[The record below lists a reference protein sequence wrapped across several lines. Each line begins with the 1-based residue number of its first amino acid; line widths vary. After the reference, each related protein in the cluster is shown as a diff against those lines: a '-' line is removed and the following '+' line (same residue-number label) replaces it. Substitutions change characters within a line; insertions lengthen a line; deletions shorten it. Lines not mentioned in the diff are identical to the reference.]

1 MRVYKKRAKLRKN
14 EHEKVCKKGKIMK
27 SVKLLAIAN
36 SFSDDC
42 MEHVYGILHSLG
54 VEDIQLGNLFIGGC
68 PLERHVKNL
77 REDLPDYEFRTND
90 SGVWENTLEY
100 KMGDGVA
107 WKEWDFI
114 FTQQQSGR
122 SGLAE
127 TYDDVDEVLAYVKS
141 KAKGN
146 PKYGWQM
153 TWAYAQGSAHEEY
166 GNYDHSQEKMY
177 NAILNAVQT
186 KILPRGLTVIPSGT
200 AIQNAR
206 QVIGDVLNRDG
217 FHLTFGLGRYIAGL
231 CVVKA
236 LVGLDIDGV
245 TWAPDGVS
253 EEERKMAIAV
263 VNAACANPFSVTD
276 INK

>member
-1 MRVYKKRAKLRKN
+1 
-14 EHEKVCKKGKIMK
+14 MK

-42 MEHVYGILHSLG
+42 MEHVYGILKSLG

-77 REDLPDYEFRTND
+77 REDLPAYEFRTND

-146 PKYGWQM
+146 PEYGWQM
-153 TWAYAQGSAHEEY
+153 TWAYAQTFDYVEY
-166 GNYDHSQEKMY
+166 GNYDYNQEKMY

-186 KILPRGLTVIPSGT
+186 KILPRNLTVIPSGT

-245 TWAPDGVS
+245 TWAPEGVS

-263 VNAACANPFSVTD
+263 ANAACANPFSVTD
-276 INK
+276 ITK

>member
-1 MRVYKKRAKLRKN
+1 
-14 EHEKVCKKGKIMK
+14 MK

-68 PLERHVKNL
+68 SLERHVKNL

-153 TWAYAQGSAHEEY
+153 TWAYSQTFDYVEY
-166 GNYDHSQEKMY
+166 GNYDYNQEKMY

-186 KILPRGLTVIPSGT
+186 KILPRNLTVIPSGT

-231 CVVKA
+231 AVVKA
-236 LVGLDIDGV
+236 FIGLDIDGV

-263 VNAACANPFSVTD
+263 ANAACANPFSVTD